1 MQYTLHKKSIFFL
14 MLCITPLLAHLP
26 SQHSALLQHGRR
38 ASTEN
43 LRSGFQNHGAWDPN
57 EEYRGDHTIQQ
68 GDTVS
73 HGKFEGQKLWWW
85 AKFYASGEQ
94 MEPGMFAPEGG
105 TSPWVLINSASA
117 IEDGRVSYEW
127 SGWND
132 DIEQDISP
140 MDAVIPTW
148 RDGAE
153 GAYAFTHDDIGA
165 MPLDLS
171 VKPAI
176 ELAKDFPEIKQA
188 WGVFVGEMNQRE
200 WDYALEM
207 AMQGHE
213 LFNHSME
220 HTSAAEQ
227 WQWFYPG
234 QTIPAHDPSIPEEI
248 RGLTVVGTWG
258 DPEREPVYPVETPA
272 IAVFESPLVAIE
284 ATHYWTQNAPS
295 SEIPGTEL
303 EDPFGT
309 VIEPRIYAKDGV
321 EEIVLPTGQKQYVKY
336 TYRDESGSGNNEGY
350 IAATGP
356 SWMELSQ
363 LDDYG
368 GEGYWEPDSPALLS
382 EPETWDGSK
391 QWHGAGEGT
400 IYEYNGTYWQS
411 LSDAPG
417 SDPEEGHENWRHLGD
432 IEIPF
437 FSSEGT
443 YTGRTWSSSTQHV
456 GEDQGAPAFIAKI
469 FCVAPWEDEEYAL
482 NIRDAKDSIDAQVW
496 ERIENSGEYFRR
508 GRRDAHYGYP
518 FDAYSEVTHDS
529 LYQAGYTT
537 ARGGA
542 KSGVPTPGDFF
553 HPFRIDFDAFFIT
566 RNDWTVNS
574 AGEEFI
580 YPNNPHVLMGA
591 NEMVDSIISQRGY
604 MIRELHAVA
613 DIPDGEWYNDDRPEF
628 WPLNTVGAGQ
638 GGWWGGITVNQLRR
652 HYEYVQE
659 RIDDRRLTVF
669 TPTEAVTYRITA
681 NATESATVS
690 RNGDN
695 YTLSTELNRPDL
707 DERYWDEISVIVHL
721 EEAVDSLAVQYH
733 TINEE
738 WCPSGSPRRR
748 PRQMD

>member
-1 MQYTLHKKSIFFL
+1 MAILHKSKVLVLLLFAASFV
-14 MLCITPLLAHLP
+14 LAHLP
-26 SQHSALLQHGRR
+26 SQTNALLQYGPTGPRG
-38 ASTEN
+38 N
-43 LRSGFQNHGAWDPN
+43 LRTGFSNRGEWSPDA
-57 EEYRGDHTIQQ
+57 EYGGDFTINQ
-68 GDTVS
+68 GDTVQ
-73 HGKFEGQKLWWW
+73 HGEFEGQDLWWW
-85 AKFYASGEQ
+85 AKFYASGADD
-94 MEPGMFAPEGG
+94 EPGQFAPGGG

-117 IEDGRVSYEW
+117 INDGTVDYQW
-127 SGWND
+127 TGWNND
-132 DIEQDISP
+132 LENS
-140 MDAVIPTW
+140 MSGLDAAIPTW

-176 ELAKDFPEIKQA
+176 EMAQDFPEIKQA

-200 WDYALEM
+200 WDYAVEM
-207 AMQGHE
+207 VMQGHE
-213 LFNHSME
+213 LFNHSMD
-220 HTSAAEQ
+220 HSSAADE
-227 WQWFYPG
+227 WHWFRPN
-234 QTIPAHDPSIPEEI
+234 TTVPEHDPAIPEAI
-248 RGLTVVGTWG
+248 RGLEVVGTWNVRG
-258 DPEREPVYPVETPA
+258 EGSDYTDDPQFSPRNTPFDIDWETPYTGTIDPDA
-272 IAVFESPLVAIE
+272 TTDQGNAQTPLVLGNSSSDWTNDGAW
-284 ATHYWTQNAPS
+284 ATFYNDFVEIDADVYWTGLKPSTESGAVREIRIIDDRVEKITLEETGHEVYVVYTNGYDPDAPS
-295 SEIPGTEL
+295 
-303 EDPFGT
+303 
-309 VIEPRIYAKDGV
+309 
-321 EEIVLPTGQKQYVKY
+321 Q
-336 TYRDESGSGNNEGY
+336 EGY
-350 IAATGP
+350 LISTDVGWFELP
-356 SWMELSQ
+356 DLINEYPNYYNGYYMET
-363 LDDYG
+363 
-368 GEGYWEPDSPALLS
+368 
-382 EPETWDGSK
+382 TWDED
-391 QWHGAGEGT
+391 AGESIG
-400 IYEYNGTYWQS
+400 
-411 LSDAPG
+411 PG
-417 SDPEEGHENWRHLGD
+417 GQVSAVDLGS
-432 IEIPF
+432 PGF
-437 FSSEGT
+437 LARVWVRRGWT
-443 YTGRTWSSSTQHV
+443 
-456 GEDQGAPAFIAKI
+456 A
-469 FCVAPWEDEEYAL
+469 DEFDL
-482 NIRDAKDSIDAQVW
+482 NIRQAKEAIDENVW
-496 ERIENSGEYFRR
+496 SRVENSGEYFRR

-518 FDAYSEVTHDS
+518 FDIYSEVTHDS

-628 WPLNTVGAGQ
+628 WPVNTVAAGK

-669 TPTEAVTYRITA
+669 TPTEAVKYRITA

-707 DERYWDEISVIVHL
+707 DERYWDEITVIVSL
-721 EEAVDSLAVQYH
+721 DEPVDSLAVKYH

-738 WCPSGSPRRR
+738 WCPNGSPRRR